1 MKEEIFYQKL
11 EENFSTQNINLTEMQ
26 KKRFY
31 DYANLLIQWNE
42 KMNLTAITDMEEIIL
57 KHFLDS
63 VTVLPWIPENS
74 YVIDIGTGAGF
85 PGIPIQIMQPNHMV
99 LLDSLNKR
107 ITFLKE
113 VIQNLG
119 LQEINAI
126 HGRAE
131 EKGQEQKN
139 RETFDIAVSRAV
151 APLNVL
157 VEYGLPFVKL
167 QGNFLCM
174 KGNNIETEIKEAQ
187 NALCKL
193 GGRIKEIKEFTI
205 GKEKLSR
212 SIIVIEKIKK
222 TPMIYPR
229 KAGKPTKEPII

>member
-11 EENFSTQNINLTEMQ
+11 EESFSTQNINLTEMQ

-126 HGRAE
+126 HGRTE

-187 NALCKL
+187 NAICKL

>member
-1 MKEEIFYQKL
+1 MKEELFYQKL
-11 EENFSTQNINLTEMQ
+11 EEVFFTQDISLTEIQ

-42 KMNLTAITDMEEIIL
+42 KMNLTAITEMEEIIL

-63 VTVLPWIPENS
+63 VTILPWIPENS
-74 YVIDIGTGAGF
+74 YIIDIGTGAGF
-85 PGIPIQIMQPNHMV
+85 PGIPIQIMKPNHMV

-113 VIQNLG
+113 VIQKLELEG
-119 LQEINAI
+119 INAV

-131 EKGQEQKN
+131 EKGQDPKD
-139 RETFDIAVSRAV
+139 RERYDIALSRAV
-151 APLNVL
+151 APLNIL
-157 VEYGLPFVKL
+157 VEYGLPLVKE

-174 KGNNIETEIKEAQ
+174 KGNNIEKEVKEAQ
-187 NALCKL
+187 NAILKL

-205 GKEKLSR
+205 GKEELKR
-212 SIIVIEKIKK
+212 SVIIIEKIKK

-229 KAGKPTKEPII
+229 KSGKPSKEPIV

>member
-11 EENFSTQNINLTEMQ
+11 EESFSTQNINLTEMQ

-131 EKGQEQKN
+131 EIAQEQKN

-174 KGNNIETEIKEAQ
+174 KENNIVTEIKEAQ
-187 NALCKL
+187 NAICKL

>member
-1 MKEEIFYQKL
+1 MKEELFYQKL
-11 EENFSTQNINLTEMQ
+11 EEIFLTQDITLTEIQ

-42 KMNLTAITDMEEIIL
+42 KMNLTAITKMEEIIL

-63 VTVLPWIPENS
+63 VTILPWIPENS
-74 YVIDIGTGAGF
+74 YIIDIGTGAGF
-85 PGIPIQIMQPNHMV
+85 PGIPIQIMQSNHMV

-113 VIQNLG
+113 VIQKLG
-119 LQEINAI
+119 LEGINAV

-131 EKGQEQKN
+131 EKGQEQRN

-151 APLNVL
+151 APLNIL
-157 VEYGLPFVKL
+157 VEYGLPFVRV
-167 QGNFLCM
+167 QGKFLCM
-174 KGNNIETEIKEAQ
+174 KGSNTETEVKEAQ
-187 NALCKL
+187 NAIWQL

-205 GKEKLSR
+205 GKEQLSR
-212 SIIVIEKIKK
+212 SIIVIEKIKE

-229 KAGKPTKEPII
+229 KAGKPSKEPII